1 MQYTRLLFIL
11 IALLSHALS
20 SRAQKPAN
28 PFAHTYS
35 IVARDAKTGEM
46 AVAVQSHWF
55 SVGSIVSWGKSGV
68 GVVATQ
74 SFVLPAYGPR
84 GLALMEEGRG
94 AVSAL
99 QQLLGED
106 EGREIR
112 QVSFLEVNGST
123 ATHTGAKCIR
133 YAGHHNEENF
143 SVQANMMLSDKVVPA
158 MARAFKEHAD
168 LPLAERMIA
177 VLEAAEKA
185 GGDIRGSQSAALIVV
200 GASKVK
206 NVWEDHKINLRVD
219 DHVQPVEELKR
230 LLKVHRAYEHMNS
243 GDVAVE
249 HGNMEQALK
258 EYGAAEAMFP
268 DNLEMKYWKAV
279 ALASNNRLEEA
290 MPIFKS
296 VFMKDKH
303 WRELTKRLPEAGLL
317 HLSKQEMDRILGL

>member
-1 MQYTRLLFIL
+1 MKHLRLVFTFLSLLFSGL
-11 IALLSHALS
+11 FSH
-20 SRAQKPAN
+20 AQKPAE

-84 GLALMEEGRG
+84 GLALMEEGIE
-94 AVSAL
+94 AVPAL
-99 QQLLGED
+99 QQLLGKD

-112 QVSFLEVNGST
+112 QVSFLDAQGNT

-133 YAGHHNEENF
+133 YAGHYNEKDF
-143 SVQANMMLSDKVVPA
+143 SVQANMMLTDKVVPA
-158 MARAFKEHAD
+158 MARAFKEHEA
-168 LPLAERMIA
+168 LPLAERMVA

-200 GASKVK
+200 GPTKVD

-219 DHVQPVEELKR
+219 DHVKPVEELKR

-249 HGNMEQALK
+249 HGDMEQALID
-258 EYGAAEAMFP
+258 YGTAEAMFP

-303 WRELTKRLPEAGLL
+303 WRELTRRLPEAGLL
-317 HLSKQEMDRILGL
+317 NLSELDMDRILGL